1 MSDEFIPKQYDG
13 ELDFWRVPKG
23 VANHT
28 ELSWGAKVLYG
39 VIYGHAHKTGEARPS
54 YKALQKWMGN
64 PSKATMQRWIKELV
78 DARMVRA
85 IQRGRGNSNVY
96 RMLRSPFI
104 GNMSEE
110 EYAEGLKF
118 VYTGSY
124 TGEPLLVDE
133 LTSIQYYYCE
143 LRDWVNKSV
152 RPDDYPMPKR
162 QFNVGP
168 HEKQASEDAKWEV
181 IDRYLF
187 EYNPIPGVPFEINDD
202 QSNNSDKTTA
212 TEWVIPDGR
221 D

>member
-1 MSDEFIPKQYDG
+1 MRND
-13 ELDFWRVPKG
+13 V
-23 VANHT
+23 
-28 ELSWGAKVLYG
+28 SWGAKVLFAVLYG
-39 VIYGHAHKTGEARPS
+39 NSYRYDEAKPS
-54 YKALQKWMGN
+54 YKVLCKHMGN

-78 DARMVRA
+78 DARMVRV

-110 EYAEGLKF
+110 EYVEGLKF
-118 VYTGSY
+118 VYTGPYSD
-124 TGEPLLVDE
+124 EPILVDE

-168 HEKQASEDAKWEV
+168 HEKQASEDARWEV

-187 EYNPIPGVPFEINDD
+187 EYNPIPGIQFEIEDE
-202 QSNNSDKTTA
+202 S
-212 TEWVIPDGR
+212 VC
-221 D
+221 